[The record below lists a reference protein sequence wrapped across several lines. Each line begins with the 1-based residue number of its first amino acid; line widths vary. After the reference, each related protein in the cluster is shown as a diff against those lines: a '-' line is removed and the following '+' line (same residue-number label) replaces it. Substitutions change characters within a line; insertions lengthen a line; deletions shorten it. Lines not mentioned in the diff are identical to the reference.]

1 MQRAIGG
8 ILAAWLLVGCRGSAP
23 EDFGRMARSEAGQRR
38 IAAWVADVS
47 HPMDRRVDALVTV
60 AAEGF
65 PGRVRGMVEGA
76 PDREALAERTA
87 AALVERLPPRFQ
99 APEEA
104 AYLREALMA
113 VLLHVPDD
121 RRLPIQ
127 QALARW
133 VFGSLTLDSSAEET
147 KQQVEPRLP
156 IHQLPLLGLPGAKG
170 ATVLVRHGFSADAVA
185 RYVLSQ
191 PDPEAHR
198 MLLEAFRRL
207 HRTPD
212 LEIPA
217 SHLEAI
223 GDIRDPSAAVYLL
236 DLAQDRNQSSEIRAI
251 AFNEAADLMEDP
263 ALAAGNREALAD
275 RLRSL
280 MQSGDPDDRWSAA
293 NFLFRLEGESALP
306 VILQGMKDDGVWPNA
321 TEDPM
326 KSMVD
331 FCKGTFWKGDANPG
345 KWSAVQG
352 MIQSGNRVHR
362 TLGLICL
369 KASQDP
375 SRAGLA
381 RRSLGSRADLFPVLG
396 VRLREDV
403 LAKNVTEGLQM
414 FAELARDE
422 AAGRLDAAD
431 AKRLRFIV
439 LVNLTDT
446 GRTYRLAVA
455 DRFKAERAP

>member
-1 MQRAIGG
+1 MRRAIGLVVAG
-8 ILAAWLLVGCRGSAP
+8 WLLAGCRGSAP
-23 EDFGRMARSEAGQRR
+23 EDFGKMARSEAGQRR

-47 HPMDRRVDALVTV
+47 HPMEQRVQALVVV
-60 AAEGF
+60 ATEGF

-76 PDREALAERTA
+76 PDREDLAEKTA
-87 AALVERLPPRFQ
+87 GALVDRLPQRFQ

-104 AYLREALMA
+104 AYLREAALA
-113 VLLHVPDD
+113 VLLHVPED

-127 QALARW
+127 EGLARW
-133 VFGSLTLDSSAEET
+133 VFGTLTLDSTADEV

-156 IHQLPLLGLPGAKG
+156 IHQLPMLGPPGAKG
-170 ATVLVRHGFSADAVA
+170 ATVLVRHGFSVDAVA
-185 RYVLSQ
+185 RYVLAQ

-198 MLLEAFRRL
+198 LLLEAFRRL
-207 HRTPD
+207 HQTPD

-217 SHLEAI
+217 SHLQAI
-223 GDIRDPSAAVYLL
+223 GDIRDPAAAVYLL
-236 DLAQDRNQSSEIRAI
+236 DLAQDQNQSSDIRAI

-263 ALAAGNREALAD
+263 ALAAGSREALRE
-275 RLRSL
+275 RLQRL

-293 NFLFRLEGESALP
+293 NFLFRLDGEAALP
-306 VILQGMKDDGVWPNA
+306 SILQGMKDDGVWPNA

-331 FCKGTFWKGDANPG
+331 FCKGTFWKGGATAG
-345 KWSAVQG
+345 KWAAVQG
-352 MIQSGNRVHR
+352 MIQSRNRVHR
-362 TLGLICL
+362 ALGLICL

-375 SRAGLA
+375 DRAGLA
-381 RRSLGSRADLFPVLG
+381 RQSRGSRADLFPVLG

-403 LAKNVTEGLQM
+403 LTQNVIEGLQM
-414 FAELARDE
+414 DAELARDE
-422 AAGRLDAAD
+422 AAGRVDAAD
-431 AKRLRFIV
+431 ARRLRFII

-446 GRTYRLAVA
+446 GRNYRVAVA